1 MSHPFNNVCLSLSI
15 FTAAGKFAV
24 PDYLNKQVV
33 DLIVKMLLVDP
44 LKRATV
50 TDIRYGA

>member
-1 MSHPFNNVCLSLSI
+1 M
-15 FTAAGKFAV
+15 FAV

-33 DLIVKMLLVDP
+33 DLIVKMLQVDP

-50 TDIRYGA
+50 GDIRCFSNLYTSSLIE